1 MPRPRKD
8 GTDLPATASNAP
20 TDHHERLTLI
30 AVRRDTSDQ
39 KRPEAERRERDQ
51 QSFEA
56 RRLALEIND
65 TIVQGLVLA
74 QMTLALGCGREQGL
88 EIVSRTLA
96 TARRL
101 ASDLLGERPV
111 EPGDLVR
118 SPAAGA
124 ASLDGPRP

>member
-1 MPRPRKD
+1 MSRPRHD
-8 GTDLPATASNAP
+8 GSDLPATASNAP

-30 AVRRDTSDQ
+30 AVRRDQ
-39 KRPEAERRERDQ
+39 KRPEAERRERHQ
-51 QSFEA
+51 QSSEA

-65 TIVQGLVLA
+65 SIVQGLVLA

-101 ASDLLGERPV
+101 ASDLLGEGPV

-118 SPAAGA
+118 SPAVGA
-124 ASLDGPRP
+124 ASLDGPPP

>member
-1 MPRPRKD
+1 MPRPRQD
-8 GTDLPATASNAP
+8 GNDLPAIASIGP
-20 TDHHERLTLI
+20 TDHDERLTLI
-30 AVRRDTSDQ
+30 AVRRDTTDQ
-39 KRPEAERRERDQ
+39 KRAEAQRRER
-51 QSFEA
+51 QSQSSEA

-65 TIVQGLVLA
+65 SIVQGLVLA

-111 EPGDLVR
+111 QPGDLVR

-124 ASLDGPRP
+124 ASLDGPPA

>member
-1 MPRPRKD
+1 VPEPRTD
-8 GTDLPATASNAP
+8 GSDLSATASSAP
-20 TDHHERLTLI
+20 PDDKEGLRPI
-30 AVRRDTSDQ
+30 AVRRVNADQ
-39 KRPEAERRERDQ
+39 KRLDAQLHERQ
-51 QSFEA
+51 QQFSEA

-65 TIVQGLVLA
+65 SIVQGLVLA

-124 ASLDGPRP
+124 ASIDGPPP

>member
-1 MPRPRKD
+1 
-8 GTDLPATASNAP
+8 
-20 TDHHERLTLI
+20 LTLI
-30 AVRRDTSDQ
+30 AVRRDTTDQ
-39 KRPEAERRERDQ
+39 KRAEAQRRECQ
-51 QSFEA
+51 CQSSEA

-65 TIVQGLVLA
+65 SIVQGLVLA

-111 EPGDLVR
+111 QPGDLVR
-118 SPAAGA
+118 SPAVGA
-124 ASLDGPRP
+124 ASLDGPPA